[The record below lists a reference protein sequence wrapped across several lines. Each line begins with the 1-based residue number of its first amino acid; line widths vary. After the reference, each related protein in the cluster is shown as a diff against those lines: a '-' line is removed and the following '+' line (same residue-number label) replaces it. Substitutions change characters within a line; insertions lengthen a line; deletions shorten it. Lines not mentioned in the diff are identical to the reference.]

1 MGGDDRENLFR
12 IPSQKISNCV
22 GAFNYEGAF
31 LCPCASI
38 EKELT
43 NARPLR
49 ARQEGEWGIHA
60 SASQ

>member
-1 MGGDDRENLFR
+1 MGRDNGENVLG

-22 GAFNYEGAF
+22 GAFDDEGAF

-38 EKELT
+38 EKEFT

-49 ARQEGEWGIHA
+49 ARQEGE
-60 SASQ
+60 